1 MKNTKI
7 KIPVITDGLSDM
19 LNDMI
24 SDGYSTEEALKQIV
38 VSEYI
43 TNQLIVQKGRDAVV
57 TEIGEET
64 KDGYSVKYVVS
75 MPKSISGNVS
85 DFTNC

>member
-1 MKNTKI
+1 MQNTKI

-43 TNQLIVQKGRDAVV
+43 TNHLIVQKGWDVVV

-64 KDGYSVKYVVS
+64 KDGYSVKYFVPLLEN
-75 MPKSISGNVS
+75 ME
-85 DFTNC
+85 

>member
-24 SDGYSTEEALKQIV
+24 SDGYSTEEALKEIV

-43 TNQLIVQKGRDAVV
+43 TNQLIVQKERDAVV
-57 TEIGEET
+57 KEIGEET
-64 KDGYSVKYVVS
+64 KDGYSVKYDV
-75 MPKSISGNVS
+75 IE
-85 DFTNC
+85 

>member
-43 TNQLIVQKGRDAVV
+43 TNHLIVQKGPDAVV
-57 TEIGEET
+57 KEIGEET
-64 KDGYSVKYVVS
+64 KDGYSVKYDMIETITEDMIEWS
-75 MPKSISGNVS
+75 
-85 DFTNC
+85 

>member
-24 SDGYSTEEALKQIV
+24 SDGYSTEEALKEIV

-64 KDGYSVKYVVS
+64 KDGYSVKYDV
-75 MPKSISGNVS
+75 IEW
-85 DFTNC
+85 

>member
-24 SDGYSTEEALKQIV
+24 SDGYSTEEALKEIV

-43 TNQLIVQKGRDAVV
+43 TNQLIVQKGCDAVV

-64 KDGYSVKYVVS
+64 KDGYSVKYDV
-75 MPKSISGNVS
+75 IEW
-85 DFTNC
+85 

>member
-43 TNQLIVQKGRDAVV
+43 TNQLIVQKGCDAVV
-57 TEIGEET
+57 KEIGEET
-64 KDGYSVKYVVS
+64 KDGYSVKYDVIEWS
-75 MPKSISGNVS
+75 
-85 DFTNC
+85 

>member
-1 MKNTKI
+1 MKNIKI
-7 KIPVITDGLSDM
+7 KIPIITDGLSDM

-24 SDGYSTEEALKQIV
+24 SEGYSTEEALKEIV

-43 TNQLIVQKGRDAVV
+43 TNQLIVQKGSDAIV

-64 KDGYSVKYVVS
+64 KDGYSVKYDVLEWL
-75 MPKSISGNVS
+75 
-85 DFTNC
+85 

>member
-24 SDGYSTEEALKQIV
+24 SDGYSTEEALKEIV

-57 TEIGEET
+57 KEIGEET
-64 KDGYSVKYVVS
+64 KDGYSVKYDMIETITEDMIEWS
-75 MPKSISGNVS
+75 
-85 DFTNC
+85 

>member
-43 TNQLIVQKGRDAVV
+43 TNQLIVQKGPDVVV

>member
-24 SDGYSTEEALKQIV
+24 SDGYSTEEALKEIV

-57 TEIGEET
+57 KEIGEET
-64 KDGYSVKYVVS
+64 KDGYSVKYDMIEWS
-75 MPKSISGNVS
+75 
-85 DFTNC
+85 

>member
-43 TNQLIVQKGRDAVV
+43 TNQLIVQKGPDVVV

-64 KDGYSVKYVVS
+64 KDGYSVKYDVIEWS
-75 MPKSISGNVS
+75 
-85 DFTNC
+85 

>member
-24 SDGYSTEEALKQIV
+24 SDGYSTEEALKEIV

-43 TNQLIVQKGRDAVV
+43 TNQLFVQKGCWAVV
-57 TEIGEET
+57 KEIGEET
-64 KDGYSVKYVVS
+64 KDGYSVKYDMIEWS
-75 MPKSISGNVS
+75 
-85 DFTNC
+85 

>member
-24 SDGYSTEEALKQIV
+24 SDGYSTEEALKEIV

-57 TEIGEET
+57 KEIGEET
-64 KDGYSVKYVVS
+64 KDGYSVKYDV
-75 MPKSISGNVS
+75 IEWL
-85 DFTNC
+85 

>member
-24 SDGYSTEEALKQIV
+24 SDGYSTEEALKEIV

-64 KDGYSVKYVVS
+64 KDGYSVKYDVIEWS
-75 MPKSISGNVS
+75 
-85 DFTNC
+85 

>member
-19 LNDMI
+19 FNDMI
-24 SDGYSTEEALKQIV
+24 SDGYSTEEAIKEIV

-43 TNQLIVQKGRDAVV
+43 TNQLIVQYGSDAIVA
-57 TEIGEET
+57 EIGEET
-64 KDGYSVKYVVS
+64 KDGYSVKYD
-75 MPKSISGNVS
+75 MIEWG
-85 DFTNC
+85 

>member
-57 TEIGEET
+57 KEIGEET
-64 KDGYSVKYVVS
+64 KDGYSVKYFVPLLEN
-75 MPKSISGNVS
+75 ME
-85 DFTNC
+85 